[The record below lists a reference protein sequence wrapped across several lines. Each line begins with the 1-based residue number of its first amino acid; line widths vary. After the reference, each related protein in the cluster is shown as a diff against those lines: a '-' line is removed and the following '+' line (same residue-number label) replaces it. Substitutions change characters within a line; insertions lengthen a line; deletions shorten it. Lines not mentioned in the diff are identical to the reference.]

1 MEEKMTMDDFKEE
14 IDASFESA
22 PEDIEDPAWQTL
34 VQALEDKTVLTVKI
48 EGIVKSGV
56 VAYVEGI
63 RGFIPA
69 SRLSLS
75 HIEDLEDWLGKKV
88 QVQIVTADPENKKLV
103 LSARELLREKEN
115 EARKKKL
122 ESIEV
127 GAVLDG
133 TVESIKPYG
142 AFIDLG
148 DGLSGLLHVS
158 QISDKRIKSPDVVL
172 KVGDAVMVKVIAV
185 KDGKLS
191 LSRKALLDASAEE
204 EIDEKV
210 ELPKAEELTTTLGDL
225 FKNIKL

>member
-1 MEEKMTMDDFKEE
+1 MEENLTMDDLKEE

-22 PEDIEDPAWQTL
+22 PEDIEDPAWQAL

-48 EGIVKSGV
+48 EGIVKAGV
-56 VAYVEGI
+56 VTYIEGI

-69 SRLSLS
+69 SRLALG

-88 QVQIVTADPENKKLV
+88 QVQVITANPEKKKLV
-103 LSARELLREKEN
+103 LSARELLREQEN
-115 EARKKKL
+115 ELRLRKL
-122 ESIEV
+122 ESIQV
-127 GAVLDG
+127 GMVVDG
-133 TVESIKPYG
+133 KVENIMPYG

-172 KVGDAVMVKVIAV
+172 KVGDSVQVKVIAI
-185 KDGKLS
+185 KDGKVS
-191 LSRKALLDASAEE
+191 LSRKALLESSEE
-204 EIDEKV
+204 EPEEKV
-210 ELPKAEELTTTLGDL
+210 ELPKAEELTTTLGSL